1 MTAKLFNFA
10 GTNFY
15 DLQKLWILQVSN
27 FTILT
32 LNLLFS
38 GIKLC
43 EEKKINFFKNFM
55 MTIIL
60 HELLHLSS
68 LEQFKVYKMSVR
80 IYMQIYILATLLKS
94 NSN

>member
-68 LEQFKVYKMSVR
+68 LEHLYKNIYTGLYSLGCTSKV
-80 IYMQIYILATLLKS
+80 
-94 NSN
+94 